1 MTTRRVGD
9 HSPVVPRRATRRMVA
24 RTLLTSAA
32 LVVLYYKL
40 PMTGALNGSAT
51 VLLAGGL
58 LAFVMLITWQ
68 VRAILRSQHPTLRA
82 IEALAVA
89 IPVFLLLFASTY
101 ILIADNEPAAFTEP
115 LGKTPAL
122 YFTVTVFA
130 TVGFGDIVPK
140 SEAARIVTTV
150 QMLADLVVV
159 GLVVRVLLGAARAS
173 RERSAARSPGTPPLT
188 TFPGD
193 RTS

>member
-9 HSPVVPRRATRRMVA
+9 RSQVVPRRATWRMVV
-24 RTLLTSAA
+24 RVLLTSTA

-40 PMTGALNGSAT
+40 PMTGALSGSAT
-51 VLLAGGL
+51 ALLAGGL
-58 LAFVMLITWQ
+58 LAFAILVSWQ
-68 VRAILRSQHPTLRA
+68 VRAILRSRHPTLRA

-101 ILIADNEPAAFTEP
+101 ILIADNQAAAFTEP
-115 LGKTPAL
+115 LGKTTAL

-140 SEAARIVTTV
+140 SEAARVVTTV

-159 GLVVRVLLGAARAS
+159 GLVVRVLLGAARAG
-173 RERSAARSPGTPPLT
+173 RERSAAGDASADHIPG
-188 TFPGD
+188 
-193 RTS
+193 

>member
-9 HSPVVPRRATRRMVA
+9 PPVVPRRATRRMVA

-51 VLLAGGL
+51 AVLAGGL
-58 LAFVMLITWQ
+58 LGFAVLIGWQ

-89 IPVFLLLFASTY
+89 IPVFLLLFASTH
-101 ILIADNEPAAFTEP
+101 ILIADNEPGAFTEP
-115 LGKTPAL
+115 LGKTSAL

-130 TVGFGDIVPK
+130 TVGFGDIVPR
-140 SEAARIVTTV
+140 SEAARVVTTV

-159 GLVVRVLLGAARAS
+159 GLVVRVLLGAARAG
-173 RERSAARSPGTPPLT
+173 RERSANADASADHIPG
-188 TFPGD
+188 
-193 RTS
+193 

>member
-1 MTTRRVGD
+1 MLV
-9 HSPVVPRRATRRMVA
+9 RA
-24 RTLLTSAA
+24 LLTSAA

-51 VLLAGGL
+51 ALLAGGL

-68 VRAILRSQHPTLRA
+68 VRAILRSQHPGLRA

-101 ILIADNEPAAFTEP
+101 ILIAENEPAAFTEL
-115 LGKTPAL
+115 LGKTIAL

-173 RERSAARSPGTPPLT
+173 RERSAAADAPLT

>member
-1 MTTRRVGD
+1 M
-9 HSPVVPRRATRRMVA
+9 VVRA
-24 RTLLTSAA
+24 LLTSAA

-40 PMTGALNGSAT
+40 PMTGALNASAT
-51 VLLAGGL
+51 ALLVGGL
-58 LAFVMLITWQ
+58 LVFAILITWQ
-68 VRAILRSQHPTLRA
+68 VRAILRSQYPTLRA

-101 ILIADNEPAAFTEP
+101 ILIANDEPAAFTEP
-115 LGKTPAL
+115 LGKTTAL

-150 QMLADLVVV
+150 QMLADLLVV

-173 RERSAARSPGTPPLT
+173 RNGLPPRSPGTPPLT

>member
-1 MTTRRVGD
+1 MATRRVGD
-9 HSPVVPRRATRRMVA
+9 RSQVVPRRATW
-24 RTLLTSAA
+24 RTVVRALLTSAA

-173 RERSAARSPGTPPLT
+173 RERSAGRSPGTPPLT

-193 RTS
+193 RTG

>member
-9 HSPVVPRRATRRMVA
+9 RSRVVPRRATWRMVA
-24 RTLLTSAA
+24 RALLTLAA

-40 PMTGALNGSAT
+40 PMTGALTGSAT
-51 VLLAGGL
+51 AVLAGGL
-58 LAFVMLITWQ
+58 LAFLMLITWQ
-68 VRAILRSQHPTLRA
+68 VRAILRSRHPTLRA

-101 ILIADNEPAAFTEP
+101 ILIGDNEAAAFTEP
-115 LGKTPAL
+115 LGKTNAL

-130 TVGFGDIVPK
+130 TVGFGDIVPR
-140 SEAARIVTTV
+140 SEAARIATTV

-173 RERSAARSPGTPPLT
+173 RERSAASVA
-188 TFPGD
+188 GD
-193 RTS
+193 ASADHSSG